1 MARGNGIKLPLRVK
15 RGDVS
20 DANIKVDTFII

>member
-15 RGDVS
+15 RDDVS
-20 DANIKVDTFII
+20 DANIKVDTFIV